1 MARLEIRDVNKSYG
15 VQHVLRDA
23 GLQFIE
29 GELVTLLG
37 PSGCGKTTLLRI
49 IAGLET
55 ADSGAVLLDG
65 TDITPMPPNK
75 RNMGMVFQAYSLFPN
90 MSAADNVAFGL
101 QVRGAEKGGR
111 QHRVGELLDMVGL
124 SAFAQKYPHQLSGGQ
139 QQRVALARAL
149 AIRPDLLLLD
159 EPLSALDARVRVQLR
174 DEIRRIHEETGVTT
188 IFVTH
193 DQEEALSISD
203 RVAVMNRGQID
214 QFDSPHA
221 IYQRPATPFVAGFIG
236 VSSCLSATVVE
247 AGMVRVEAETFAAPA
262 ARGLAAGTAVS
273 IYLRPE
279 DVRLRATAGAPQ
291 PTAGRRGTVRTHTFM
306 GALTRVT
313 VRLANGSDIFA
324 DLATPEAGDFPAGA
338 EIAVDWNADRAQV
351 LPAAREG

>member
-1 MARLEIRDVNKSYG
+1 MAQLEIRDVNKSYG
-15 VQHVLRDA
+15 AQHVLRDA
-23 GLQFIE
+23 ALQFKE

-65 TDITPMPPNK
+65 VDISATPPNR

-90 MSAADNVAFGL
+90 MTASENVAFGL
-101 QVRGAEKGGR
+101 RVRGAAKGNR
-111 QHRVGELLDMVGL
+111 QSRVRDLLDLVGL
-124 SAFAQKYPHQLSGGQ
+124 SAFAEKYPHQLSGGQ

-149 AIRPDLLLLD
+149 AIEPSLLLLD

-174 DEIRRIHEETGVTT
+174 DEIRRIQKETGVTT

-203 RVAVMNRGQID
+203 RVAVMNRGRID
-214 QFDSPHA
+214 QFASPQA
-221 IYQRPATPFVAGFIG
+221 IYQRPSTAFVADFIG
-236 VSSCLSATVVE
+236 VSSCLPGAIAESGVVRIE
-247 AGMVRVEAETFAAPA
+247 EETFEAPS
-262 ARGLAAGTAVS
+262 ARDIAAGTQVS

-279 DVRLRATAGAPQ
+279 DIRLAPLSGAS
-291 PTAGRRGTVRTHTFM
+291 GVRRGTVRAHTFM
-306 GALTRVT
+306 GALTRVL
-313 VRLANGSDIFA
+313 VHLGDGSEIYA
-324 DLATPEAGDFPAGA
+324 DLATPEAANVPAGS
-338 EIAVDWNADRAQV
+338 EVAVEWSTERIHV
-351 LPAAREG
+351 LPRVTES